1 MPTSHGAV
9 GVARFGVLLGFPE
22 PRASVPG
29 TDLAA
34 EVERASERRHTT
46 GVRLVRSYVTIG
58 TIGGARRN
66 PVRWW
71 PRQTNSLRA

>member
-46 GVRLVRSYVTIG
+46 GVRLLRSYVRIG
-58 TIGGARRN
+58 TIGGRN
-66 PVRWW
+66 AVRWW